1 MNAYKQIQLAKPS
14 DALRIAE
21 MSRDLIESGL
31 GWSWTPSR
39 VARAINGKHSNV
51 ILTLDGNKLT
61 GFAIMKY
68 LNEEACL
75 HLFAVHPNYR
85 RKGIGT
91 RMLKWL
97 EETAL
102 ISGNGVVYLETRLT
116 NQEGREFYK
125 SLGYKVIQHVPG
137 YYRGRETAVYMA
149 HDLWTKVPAA

>member
-1 MNAYKQIQLAKPS
+1 MNGNEHIQLAKPS
-14 DALRIAE
+14 DALLIAE

-39 VARAINGKHSNV
+39 VAREIKGVNSNV
-51 ILTLDGNKLT
+51 ILTLKENCVI

-75 HLFAVHPNYR
+75 NLFGVHPNHR
-85 RKGIGT
+85 RKGVGT

-102 ISGNGVVYLETRLT
+102 TNGNGVVYLETRLA
-116 NQEGREFYK
+116 NEASRKFYK
-125 SLGYKVIQHVPG
+125 SLGYKVIQRIPG
-137 YYRGRETAVYMA
+137 YYNGRETAIRMA
-149 HDLWTKVPAA
+149 HDMWIKLPTT